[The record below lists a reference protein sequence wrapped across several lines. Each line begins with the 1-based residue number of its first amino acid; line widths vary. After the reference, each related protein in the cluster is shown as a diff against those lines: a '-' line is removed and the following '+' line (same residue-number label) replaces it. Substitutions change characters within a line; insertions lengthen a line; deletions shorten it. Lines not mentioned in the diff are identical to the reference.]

1 MLKTKDLLFEDVKPI
16 KITEDVRK
24 KNVKNPNLPVRQ
36 RLSMFYTDSEKEE
49 YIKKSLKRKML

>member
-36 RLSMFYTDSEKEE
+36 RLGMFYTDSEKEE
-49 YIKKSLKRKML
+49 YIKKSLKRKMP

>member
-16 KITEDVRK
+16 KITKNVRK
-24 KNVKNPNLPVRQ
+24 KAYKNTNLPVRQ

-49 YIKKSLKRKML
+49 YIKKSLKRKMP